1 MASGRSGQGVTAVR
15 KSGLADSTGDM
26 GHKGEK
32 VGTLLGT
39 RSERANP
46 AAIHRGHKPLPTC
59 CCTRLHN
66 RQRPKLVRRELQRM
80 PQSTQSGSSR
90 LLFGSMQ
97 GKIRAAHIVPRLLAW
112 ANTRAVVSA
121 DGHHGR
127 QGTLRAERRTD
138 RQSPWSD
145 SGTSLEAGAC
155 AKTSEPNYKHGRWYT
170 NRMRSLASYKW
181 WRQGRAP
188 QEH

>member
-59 CCTRLHN
+59 CCTRFHKHP
-66 RQRPKLVRRELQRM
+66 RPKLVRREL
-80 PQSTQSGSSR
+80 
-90 LLFGSMQ
+90 
-97 GKIRAAHIVPRLLAW
+97 
-112 ANTRAVVSA
+112 
-121 DGHHGR
+121 
-127 QGTLRAERRTD
+127 
-138 RQSPWSD
+138 
-145 SGTSLEAGAC
+145 
-155 AKTSEPNYKHGRWYT
+155 
-170 NRMRSLASYKW
+170 
-181 WRQGRAP
+181 
-188 QEH
+188 